1 MKKIILSTLV
11 LLLLSMLSYA
21 QEVVFKQELSY
32 DTLLMGNV
40 LEIKYSIE
48 NANGDFQAPEFSD
61 FTIISG
67 PNVSSQFSM
76 INGSVTQSASYSY
89 FLRPNVEGLITI
101 ESATLENGENLWST
115 DPINIVVQ
123 PNPDGIIQNPRG
135 YGFRQEIIYSD
146 STTTKMDSLQMKLK
160 KLKTYKI

>member
-1 MKKIILSTLV
+1 MNKVMLSTIIFA
-11 LLLLSMLSYA
+11 LLSIMCSA

-48 NANGDFQAPEFSD
+48 NANGDFQAPEFQG

-76 INGSVTQSASYSY
+76 INGTITQSASYTY
-89 FLRPNVEGLITI
+89 FLRPNVEGVITI
-101 ESATLENGENLWST
+101 ESASLENGENLWT
-115 DPINIVVQ
+115 TEPIDIVVQ
-123 PNPDGIIQNPRG
+123 ANPDGIIQNPRG
-135 YGFRQEIIYSD
+135 YGFSQEIIYSD
-146 STTTKMDSLQMKLK
+146 STTTKMDSIKMKLK